1 MARKTF
7 FSFHY
12 QPDVSRAFV
21 VRNAWV
27 TQGREDAGFFDSSVF
42 EAKKRESPD
51 ALKRFLREGIDGT
64 SVTCVLYGTQTA
76 WRPWVRYELVR
87 SFIHGS
93 GIFAIDIHDIQNL
106 QRQTEAAGPNPL
118 ECLAFKVDGD
128 RLRFYEKMDD
138 SDNGWREY
146 TDAPAMALTDV
157 AYDLGGKAWHTF
169 GTVFHSYS
177 WNSDAGYTNIGNWI
191 EFAARGAGR

>member
-1 MARKTF
+1 MARRTF

-12 QPDVSRAFV
+12 VPDVQRAWV

-27 TQGREDAGFFDSSVF
+27 TKEREEAGFFDSSVF

-64 SVTCVLYGTQTA
+64 SVTCALYGTQTA

-93 GIFAIDIHDIQNL
+93 GILAVDIHDIQDF
-106 QRQTEAAGPNPL
+106 QRQTTVAGPNPL
-118 ECLAFKVDGD
+118 DHLAFKIDGD
-128 RLRFYEKMDD
+128 RLRFFEKMGE
-138 SDNGWREY
+138 SEWREY
-146 TDAPAMALTDV
+146 TDAPSMPLAAV
-157 AYDLGGKAWHTF
+157 VYDLGDKTYHTF
-169 GTVFHSYS
+169 STLFSFYGWNANSGYS
-177 WNSDAGYTNIGNWI
+177 NIGAWI
-191 EFAARGAGR
+191 ESAARQAGR